1 MEICATTH
9 DMRRSGTQFVSTEG
23 EVMPKTTIYTAK
35 RIITMNPANP
45 EGSAVAVR
53 DGRILG
59 VGTVD
64 ELAAWGDHTVDTRFE
79 DRVLMPGLVEAHCHA
94 MSGMIW
100 AMPYVGYF
108 DRMAPNGQIIP
119 GCQSIAEVVG
129 RLKEADEAMR
139 ADGAAEDEVLV
150 GRGVDPL
157 YFEGERM
164 YGRHLDEVSVTRP
177 IFIQHASGHL
187 ATVNS
192 ALMEREGI
200 TRDSTTPGVDKDV
213 DGEPNGELQEPPAM
227 QLATEAQA
235 VMLAARAHPDAIWN
249 FGREAVNTGHTTV
262 IDLASGPL
270 DAADNE
276 LWSSIV
282 EDPGFPTRVVRAA
295 SVPRDR
301 PSIPTELAAVAAEM
315 KSEGTDKLHYG
326 VVKLFLD
333 GSIQGFTA
341 RVSWPYY
348 IDPPAGHPGN
358 GIWLTAPDQIADV
371 LMAYHEKGLTVHCH
385 CNGDEATEAY
395 LDAVEEV
402 LERHP
407 RWDHRHT
414 VQHCQL
420 TKSAQYRRM
429 KALGMCANIFTNH
442 LWYWGDQHRD
452 FTMGHERARG
462 MDACATAL
470 REGVSFSIHSDA
482 GVTPLGS
489 LHVAWCAVNRVTPS
503 GDTLGEFEKISVAD
517 ALYAITLGAAFQ
529 IKMDHLVGSIE
540 AGKFADFAVLAE
552 DPLEIDPM
560 RLRDIEV
567 WGTVLGGVPIEA
579 GTT

>member
-1 MEICATTH
+1 MSE
-9 DMRRSGTQFVSTEG
+9 
-23 EVMPKTTIYTAK
+23 TTIFTA
-35 RIITMNPANP
+35 REIITMNPANP
-45 EGSAVAVR
+45 TAEAVAVR
-53 DGRILG
+53 DGKILG
-59 VGTVD
+59 AGTVE
-64 ELAAWGDHTVDTRFE
+64 ELARWGEHTIDNRFA
-79 DRVLMPGLVEAHCHA
+79 DKVLMPGLVEAHCHA
-94 MSGMIW
+94 MSGMVW

-108 DRMAPNGQIIP
+108 DRMAPDGTIIT
-119 GCQSIAEVVG
+119 GCKNISEVVG

-139 ADGAAEDEVLV
+139 AEGRGDDEVLV
-150 GRGVDPL
+150 ARGVDPL

-164 YGRHLDEVSVTRP
+164 YGRHLDEVSRTRP
-177 IFIQHASGHL
+177 VFVQHASGHL

-192 ALMEREGI
+192 ALMEAEGI

-213 DGEPNGELQEPPAM
+213 NGDPNGELQEPAAM
-227 QLATEAQA
+227 QLATEAFRI
-235 VMLAARAHPDAIWN
+235 MNEARQSPDAIWN
-249 FGREAVNTGHTTV
+249 FGREAVNTGHTTI

-270 DAADNE
+270 DPEDNE
-276 LWSSIV
+276 YWSSIV
-282 EDPGFPTRVVRAA
+282 DDPKFPARIMRAA
-295 SVPRDR
+295 SLPRDR
-301 PSIPTELAAVAAEM
+301 PADINELAEVAGRMQHE
-315 KSEGTDKLHYG
+315 STDKLFYG

-371 LMAYHEKGLTVHCH
+371 VHAYHAQGLTVHCH

-395 LDAVEEV
+395 IDAIEEV

-407 RWDHRHT
+407 RWNHRHT

-429 KALGMCANIFTNH
+429 AALGMCANIFTNH

-452 FTMGHERARG
+452 FTMGEERARG

-489 LHVAWCAVNRVTPS
+489 LHVAWCAVTRVTPS
-503 GDTLGEFEKISVAD
+503 GDVLGEYEKISVED
-517 ALYAITLGAAFQ
+517 ALYAITLGAAYQ

-540 AGKFADFAVLAE
+540 AGKYADFAVLAE
-552 DPLEIDPM
+552 NPLEVDPM

-567 WGTVLGGVPIEA
+567 WGTVLGGEPIQA
-579 GTT
+579 GTA

>member
-1 MEICATTH
+1 MT
-9 DMRRSGTQFVSTEG
+9 
-23 EVMPKTTIYTAK
+23 TTIFTARK
-35 RIITMNPANP
+35 IITMNPANP
-45 EGSAVAVR
+45 EGTAVAVR
-53 DGRILG
+53 DGKVLG
-59 VGTVD
+59 VGTVE
-64 ELAAWGDHTVDTRFE
+64 ELANWGEHTVDDRFAGK
-79 DRVLMPGLVEAHCHA
+79 VLMPGLVEAHCHA

-108 DRMAPNGQIIP
+108 DRMAPSGEVIA
-119 GCQSIAEVVG
+119 GCKNISEVVG
-129 RLKEADEAMR
+129 RLKEADEQMR
-139 ADGAAEDEVLV
+139 ADGRPDDEILV
-150 GRGVDPL
+150 ARGVDPL

-164 YGRHLDEVSVTRP
+164 YGRHLDEVSRTRP
-177 IFIQHASGHL
+177 VFITHASGHL

-192 ALMEREGI
+192 TLMEREGI
-200 TRDSTTPGVDKDV
+200 TRDSTTPGVDRDV

-227 QLATEAQA
+227 QLATEAFA
-235 VMLAARAHPDAIWN
+235 VLATARESPEAVWN

-262 IDLASGPL
+262 IDLASGAL
-270 DAADNE
+270 DDAENE
-276 LWSSIV
+276 YWSNIV
-282 EDPGFPTRVVRAA
+282 DDPRFPARIMRAA

-301 PSIPTELAAVAAEM
+301 ASDPTELAAVAKAM
-315 KSEGTDKLHYG
+315 KPTSTDKLHYG

-348 IDPPAGHPGN
+348 IDPPPGHPGN

-371 LMAYHEKGLTVHCH
+371 LFEYHAAGLTVHCH

-429 KALGMCANIFTNH
+429 RALGMCANIFTNH
-442 LWYWGDQHRD
+442 LWFWGDQHRD

-470 REGVSFSIHSDA
+470 REGVPFSIHSDA

-489 LHVAWCAVNRVTPS
+489 LHVAWCAVNRITPS

-517 ALYAITLGAAFQ
+517 ALYAITLGAAYQ

-540 AGKFADFAVLAE
+540 AGKFADFAVLDA

-560 RLRDIEV
+560 GLRDINV
-567 WGTVLGGVPIEA
+567 WGTVLGGVPIQA